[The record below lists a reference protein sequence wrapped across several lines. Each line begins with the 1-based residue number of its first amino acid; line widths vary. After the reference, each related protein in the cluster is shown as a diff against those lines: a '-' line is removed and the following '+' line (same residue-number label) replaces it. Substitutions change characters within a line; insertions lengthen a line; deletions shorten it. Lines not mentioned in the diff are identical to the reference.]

1 MCLYEDGGSF
11 MGKSKDILC
20 FSWLLLAILN
30 FEESKALILLLCL
43 FCSFLTKCL
52 LVQIELD
59 QIVASLS
66 ISSPKRFV
74 Q

>member
-1 MCLYEDGGSF
+1 MKMVGLLWVNQRIFCAFLGC
-11 MGKSKDILC
+11 C
-20 FSWLLLAILN
+20 FAILN